1 MGSKKSRTEVS
12 ELRRLLARRT
22 EETAAEVVQT
32 GTVPGDRMEELTRLE
47 RLLKLRESSRA
58 GERRGWSLPLVA
70 GITLLVASFLL
81 FTHVRNTP
89 VELDLTVSEIGFVV
103 PTSQPLS
110 NPMSAT
116 TVRVSGLTTVQLPD
130 ENPRPASY
138 VVVSTPHASGSGTI
152 DVNPVTVPAGTAVL
166 LRPGQSPRTYELIIK
181 GPAASLALSV
191 NGSVQFTGP
200 KGFSA
205 PRVFAWPR
213 RVELRPDSEEVR
225 LTVTLSGTDDISVPL
240 WTPLPVQDLSL
251 SSLDRFA
258 TADRPLVRSVSTIRS
273 GTVFFEALPGQM
285 HALRMGEELQ
295 FGQSRGEVREWRL
308 RDSGIGVRFR
318 GRVSGLTTGSEG
330 ARRTLMPTRLEFWR
344 AQHGLALLWG
354 TTAYV
359 VGAFLTVL
367 GWWKRQP

>member
-1 MGSKKSRTEVS
+1 MESKRSRTEVS

-32 GTVPGDRMEELTRLE
+32 GTVPIDRIEELTRLE
-47 RLLKLRESSRA
+47 RLLKLRESNRA
-58 GERRGWSLPLVA
+58 AERREWPVPLVA
-70 GITLLVASFLL
+70 AITLLVASFLL
-81 FTHVRNTP
+81 FTHVRHTP

-103 PTSQPLS
+103 PSTQPLS

-130 ENPRPASY
+130 DNPRPASY
-138 VVVSTPHASGSGTI
+138 VTVTTAHASGRGTI
-152 DVNPVTVPAGTAVL
+152 DVNPLTVPAGTAVL
-166 LRPGQSPRTYELIIK
+166 LRPGQTPRTYELIIK
-181 GPAASLALSV
+181 GTAANLALSV

-200 KGFSA
+200 RGASER
-205 PRVFAWPR
+205 RVFGWPR
-213 RVELRPDSEEVR
+213 RVELQPDSEEVR
-225 LTVTLSGTDDISVPL
+225 LTVTLSGTEDISVPL
-240 WTPLPVQDLSL
+240 WTPLPVRDLSL
-251 SSLDRFA
+251 SSVDRFA
-258 TADRPLVRSVSTIRS
+258 TVDRPLVREVSTITS
-273 GTVFFEALPGQM
+273 GTVFFEALPGQT
-285 HALRMGEELQ
+285 HALRRGEELQ

-318 GRVSGLTTGSEG
+318 GTVSGLTTGSEG

-367 GWWKRQP
+367 GWWRRQR